1 MKQSHSSS
9 ACKHGGRT
17 CPRIAAAAVIAVFG
31 VAGFGVA
38 LIVRLDCTGA
48 RFHSPLGHLN
58 TAPGILA
65 DLPRPDDCV
74 PSDEE
79 QSDSASYI
87 GGEGL
92 PSGVETTGGYIV
104 EMVNFMEDELPRQS
118 KKVLVQEEM
127 IYRVPQITSSL
138 DKDAYAPQF
147 VSFGPYHRGTEAL
160 RSADKYKWFFLEQI
174 LNMNKDV
181 PLRKYLEEM
190 DGVKQKV
197 KGCYEED
204 TLIQTNDGSIML
216 LLDGCCILGFLGIL
230 PLPPQ
235 EVGAQTQKQDN
246 LVAEASTVRKF
257 ISRVKKMLAPHPK
270 QVALAVD
277 AESKRTADSA
287 RIPLWHHDSIRH
299 DLLLMENQLPF
310 FVLEKIYGL
319 ATAGTPD
326 ELKDKVD
333 QTIQKLLAS
342 YPLITTDQS
351 FHHLLQ
357 CCHLKF
363 RPAKANSSSSNSKP
377 KDELQPWRGATD
389 LYKAGIKFKPKLRNH
404 SESLLD
410 VELVSGRT
418 LMIPTLIIEDST
430 SSVFRNL
437 IAFEQSSTH
446 ENYFA
451 AYAFFM
457 GELMSTPGD
466 VTLLVKEGVVKNY
479 IGADKEV
486 SDFFNNLVKR
496 VVFDVNEE
504 HFLSSTFEEL
514 KSSYNSV
521 GNKYIADLKQNYC
534 RSPWLVISVVAG
546 AIVLV
551 CTVVQTVFAVKG

>member
-1 MKQSHSSS
+1 M
-9 ACKHGGRT
+9 G
-17 CPRIAAAAVIAVFG
+17 AAFWV
-31 VAGFGVA
+31 
-38 LIVRLDCTGA
+38 
-48 RFHSPLGHLN
+48 
-58 TAPGILA
+58 
-65 DLPRPDDCV
+65 
-74 PSDEE
+74 
-79 QSDSASYI
+79 
-87 GGEGL
+87 
-92 PSGVETTGGYIV
+92 
-104 EMVNFMEDELPRQS
+104 
-118 KKVLVQEEM
+118 
-127 IYRVPQITSSL
+127 
-138 DKDAYAPQF
+138 
-147 VSFGPYHRGTEAL
+147 
-160 RSADKYKWFFLEQI
+160 
-174 LNMNKDV
+174 
-181 PLRKYLEEM
+181 
-190 DGVKQKV
+190 
-197 KGCYEED
+197 
-204 TLIQTNDGSIML
+204 
-216 LLDGCCILGFLGIL
+216 FLGIL

-235 EVGAQTQKQDN
+235 EVGAQTQKQDK

-270 QVALAVD
+270 QVALAVE

-287 RIPLWHHDSIRH
+287 RITLWHHDSIRH

-310 FVLEKIYGL
+310 IVLEKIYGL

-342 YPLITTDQS
+342 YPLITITADQS
-351 FHHLLQ
+351 FHHLLH

-363 RPAKANSSSSNSKP
+363 RPTMANSSSSNSKP
-377 KDELQPWRGATD
+377 TDELQPWRGATD

-437 IAFEQSSTH
+437 IAFEQSCTD

-457 GELMSTPGD
+457 KELMSTPGD
-466 VTLLVKEGVVKNY
+466 VTLLVKEGVVKNC

-534 RSPWLVISVVAG
+534 GSPWLVISVVAG